1 MNKTKN
7 YIIEL
12 TVNNHAGVMSHIT
25 GLFARRNF
33 NLEGILCAP
42 LKNSTKSR
50 IYLIVR
56 RGSNIGQI
64 VKQLQKLYDVIEVS
78 VLSGGTILLAKMSRL
93 LKSPNGSNGLSV

>member
-7 YIIEL
+7 YIIVL

-42 LKNSTKSR
+42 LKNSAKSR
-50 IYLIVR
+50 VYLIIKH
-56 RGSNIGQI
+56 GSDIRQI
-64 VKQLQKLYDVIEVS
+64 SKQLQKLYDVTEVS
-78 VLSGGTILLAKMSRL
+78 VLPGGTILLGRINRL
-93 LKSPNGSNGLSV
+93 FKLANN